1 MDNRLITING
11 RGLRN
16 KLKRRAIF
24 KYIKTNKI
32 QVSCLQECHILD
44 KDIELWQK
52 EWGGEMFVLPGSEY
66 SKGQIILVSKKL
78 NANQY
83 VKEKIGDRIL
93 KLSFVLND
101 EKYSIVNVYGP
112 NSDFDKKKF
121 LIDLYNVCVEIPN
134 DVFYTLAGDYNM
146 YLNELLDNI
155 AGAPHDKHVVQ
166 KFNDFITELGLVDV
180 WRIFHGED
188 MRHTWSNV
196 SSPWIARRLDFI
208 LCNDLMFDR
217 IHSCEIVDVPHTD
230 HKGVLIEFSSHNM
243 SKGPGYW
250 KFNSSCLSDP

>member
-32 QVSCLQECHILD
+32 HVSCLQECHILD
-44 KDIELWQK
+44 KDIELWEK

-83 VKEKIGDRIL
+83 VKEKFGDRIL
-93 KLSFVLND
+93 KLSFVLNE

-112 NSDFDKKKF
+112 NSDFD
-121 LIDLYNVCVEIPN
+121 
-134 DVFYTLAGDYNM
+134 
-146 YLNELLDNI
+146 
-155 AGAPHDKHVVQ
+155 
-166 KFNDFITELGLVDV
+166 
-180 WRIFHGED
+180 
-188 MRHTWSNV
+188 
-196 SSPWIARRLDFI
+196 
-208 LCNDLMFDR
+208 
-217 IHSCEIVDVPHTD
+217 
-230 HKGVLIEFSSHNM
+230 
-243 SKGPGYW
+243 
-250 KFNSSCLSDP
+250 